1 MGFNRTLWWFYGSSK
16 VFWGDENGMLKGS
29 NVFFCLMGFNA
40 LLMGFLRVFNGMFRD
55 FDGMLMNG
63 FNGNLM
69 RI

>member
-1 MGFNRTLWWFYGSSK
+1 
-16 VFWGDENGMLKGS
+16 
-29 NVFFCLMGFNA
+29 MGFNA

-63 FNGNLM
+63 LNGNLM

>member
-1 MGFNRTLWWFYGSSK
+1 
-16 VFWGDENGMLKGS
+16 MLKGS

-40 LLMGFLRVFNGMFRD
+40 LLMGFLRVFNVMFRD